1 MNHVY
6 NKVNL
11 KMKCTTHLSKL
22 INSQQMQR
30 MSLQNTHTK
39 LYKYHW
45 V

>member
-11 KMKCTTHLSKL
+11 KMKCTTNLSKL

-30 MSLQNTHTK
+30 LSLQNTQTK
-39 LYKYHW
+39 MYKYHW